1 MTRTRAITA
10 LAVFVS
16 VLSVAAVAYAAV
28 HIYATGPAGSRG
40 VGGARL
46 NANDH
51 VAARKIGIA
60 RTAGPVRDANYAGR
74 AVWIWSFG
82 RKMSDGRYPVRMYA
96 YDNANDTV
104 FHFTVNSPAYKTS
117 NGVGVGSTASTV
129 RSKMPVSQVIKGSV
143 YTIYRVK
150 YRGGKPF
157 TDFAVRR
164 STGKVHQISIY
175 R

>member
-1 MTRTRAITA
+1 MRSSRATA
-10 LAVFVS
+10 AVVFVA
-16 VLSVAAVAYAAV
+16 VLCIAAVAYAAV
-28 HIYATGPAGSRG
+28 YIYVSGPASSRG

-46 NANDH
+46 NMSDNT
-51 VAARKIGIA
+51 AASRIGIT
-60 RTAGPVRDANYAGR
+60 RTVRPLRDANYAGR

-96 YDNANDTV
+96 YDNSTDTV
-104 FHFTVNSPAYKTS
+104 FHFTINSAAYKTS
-117 NGVGVGSTASTV
+117 SGVGVGSSAATV
-129 RSKMPVSQVIKGSV
+129 RSKLAVSQTIRGSV

-157 TDFAVRR
+157 SDFHVKR
-164 STGKVHQISIY
+164 STGKVHHVNVY